1 MNALPSKPPVK
12 IIRHEDAD
20 CWSDGYAFLQAA
32 KQEAERQLSAA
43 RDAYEE
49 SRRQGFEAGR
59 QEGEREA
66 AALLAGIAAKANR
79 YLAGLDQEVVDLSL
93 AVIEKL
99 LGRYRDAEVVGKLA
113 QQALTAFRREQQ
125 VTISV
130 APHIAD
136 EVEKLIGE
144 SRPDIA
150 QTGFAVVAD
159 ARLTGNQCVIATPVA
174 VMSAGLDSQL
184 SVIRAALTA
193 AHQEPESDGA

>member
-1 MNALPSKPPVK
+1 MNALPPKPPVK

-32 KQEAERQLSAA
+32 RQEAERQRSAA

-49 SRRQGFEAGR
+49 SRRQGFETGR
-59 QEGEREA
+59 QQGEREA
-66 AALLAGIAAKANR
+66 AALLAGITAKADR

-93 AVIEKL
+93 AVVEKL
-99 LGRYRDAEVVGKLA
+99 LGRFGDAELVGMLA
-113 QQALTAFRREQQ
+113 RQALSAFRREQQ

-144 SRPDIA
+144 SYPEPA
-150 QTGFAVVAD
+150 QAGFAVVAD
-159 ARLTGNQCVIATPVA
+159 ARLTGNQCVIASPVA
-174 VMSAGLDSQL
+174 VMNAGLDSQL
-184 SVIRAALTA
+184 SAIRAALA
-193 AHQEPESDGA
+193 AMHADA